1 MHIASIFIMV
11 QIIAPTYILKL
22 KKAFPIISN
31 AQFNPKYGG
40 SEKNDFFLY
49 GSQKTSEYHDHQWKS
64 KH

>member
-40 SEKNDFFLY
+40 SEKKMIFFCTVL
-49 GSQKTSEYHDHQWKS
+49 KKHHDHQWKS
-64 KH
+64 KQ